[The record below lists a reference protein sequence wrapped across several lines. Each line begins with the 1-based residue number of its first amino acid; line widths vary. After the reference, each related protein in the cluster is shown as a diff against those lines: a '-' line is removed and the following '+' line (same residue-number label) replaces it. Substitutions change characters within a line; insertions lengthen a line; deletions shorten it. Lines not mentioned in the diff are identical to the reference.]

1 MEHNSLPEDNRSRN
15 QTRNHPDSSST
26 GNEGEKK
33 RKVVVIQRIP
43 RKGSGIGG
51 AIASALLVV
60 LMLYF
65 GYLYMRSASTP
76 EVEVSMSEIVSQI
89 EDENVDELIVRENRL
104 IADLKEEVDD
114 NEIVYAYTQGNTDVF
129 TFLQGE
135 GITLSESGIDV
146 SVEPVTRVNWVDV
159 LSLVFMLLLAG
170 GVFMFVRNM
179 QTSGGKLLDFGQ
191 SRARLLFGKRSDVG
205 FDDVAGIKESK
216 EELKEIVMFLKNPRR
231 FTRLGARIP
240 KGVLLVGPP
249 GSGKTLLARAVAGEA
264 GVPFFHTSGSE
275 FEEMLVGA
283 GASRVRDLFKKA
295 RKAAPCIIFIDEI
308 DAVAKKRG
316 TTLHSGNTEQTLNQI
331 LVEMDGLEP
340 RVNVIVMAATNRPD
354 VLDPAIL
361 RPGRFDRNIVLML
374 PDVSEREQILK
385 IHARNKKIDESVDF
399 KRVARGMVGFSGADL
414 ENTLNE
420 AAIIAAKAGQTLV
433 NEKDIIEASLKVRYG
448 PERRSRVRE
457 KEDIKMAAYH
467 EAGHALVARYMPFS
481 DPVHGVSIVSRG
493 MAGGLTMFMPERDR
507 ENMTKKQMLAR
518 IAVAAG
524 GNAAERLVFKDIS
537 TGAAADIRSASAIA
551 RDMVKRYGMSDRLGF
566 IQYGD
571 LDELEYLGY
580 GYERR
585 DYSDQTARDIDME
598 VKEIVN
604 SAQKSAESI
613 LREHERE
620 LHDLSD
626 LLLKKEVLDDKEF
639 DAFFEARGQEN
650 NREKAVG
657 EDKER

>member
-1 MEHNSLPEDNRSRN
+1 MKHNSLPEDNRSRN

>member
-1 MEHNSLPEDNRSRN
+1 MKHNSLPEDNRSRN

-26 GNEGEKK
+26 GNGGEKK

-76 EVEVSMSEIVSQI
+76 EVEVSMSEIVTQI

-433 NEKDIIEASLKVRYG
+433 YEKDIIEASLKVRYG